1 MSTFDVDSFLN
12 QEIDANF
19 ESEYTPVPEGD
30 FEAQVVKIDIQAY
43 TAKKG
48 DDAGQEK
55 PILKLSWRINDP
67 EVTEETGI
75 AEPTCVQSIFLDYS
89 NGVLEEG
96 TNKNVTLGKL
106 RILGDLEAN
115 PFRLT
120 DLEGL
125 SAMVRV
131 KHRMM
136 EDGRPAAEV
145 RDVTEV

>member
-1 MSTFDVDSFLN
+1 MSSFDIDSFLN
-12 QEIDANF
+12 QEVDANF

-30 FEAQVVKIDIQAY
+30 FEAQISKVDIQAY

-67 EVTEETGI
+67 EVTETTGMD
-75 AEPTCVQSIFLDYS
+75 EPTCVQSIFLDFS
-89 NGVLEEG
+89 DGVLEEG
-96 TNKNVTLGKL
+96 TNKNIALGKL
-106 RILGDLEAN
+106 RVIGDLEAN

-120 DLEGL
+120 DLEGV
-125 SAMVRV
+125 SGIVRV
-131 KHRMM
+131 KHRIL

-145 RDVTEV
+145 RDVVEA